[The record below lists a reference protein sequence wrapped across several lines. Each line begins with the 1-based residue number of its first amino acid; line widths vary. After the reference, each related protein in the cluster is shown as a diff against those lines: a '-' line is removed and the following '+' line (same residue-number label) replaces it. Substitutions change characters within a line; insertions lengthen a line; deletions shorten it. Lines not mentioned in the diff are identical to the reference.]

1 MAPFNAVTI
10 DTTPFVVP
18 GTSVHRMIDNRLRID
33 AAFPELLAPLRLGQP
48 LHVVNICL
56 NLTTGDE
63 LAWQERKGG
72 SFTVTPLTSGSY
84 PLGYRDTRDYGDI
97 SVGTAVTISG
107 AAASPNMGYHS
118 SPALAFLMTLF
129 NVRLGWW
136 LGNPGLAGNDT
147 YRRRNP
153 RSSILPFVYE
163 ATGNSNDKYQYV
175 YLSDG
180 GHFENLALYE
190 MVLRR
195 CHRIVVSDAGADPK
209 YIYDDLGNAVRKIRI
224 DLGIPID
231 ITHMGIIPPEEKKP
245 GKYCAVG
252 RIRYKAVDGED
263 AEDGLLLYIKP
274 VVYSDEGPRDVL
286 NYKKNSEDF
295 PHESTADQWFSESQF
310 ESYRRLGYFAIEQ
323 ISNQTDGLSKISL
336 DDLIEMAMADL
347 DVTTTV
353 EMG

>member
-1 MAPFNAVTI
+1 
-10 DTTPFVVP
+10 
-18 GTSVHRMIDNRLRID
+18 VHRMIDNRLRLE
-33 AAFPELLAPLRLGQP
+33 ATFKHLFAPLRVAQP

-56 NLTTGDE
+56 NLTTGEE
-63 LAWQERKGG
+63 LAWQERKGA
-72 SFTVTPLTSGSY
+72 SFTVSPLASGNHA
-84 PLGYRDTRDYGDI
+84 LGYRDTSNYGDI

-118 SPALAFLMTLF
+118 SPALAFLMTLL

-136 LGNPGLAGNDT
+136 LGNPGVAGNDT
-147 YRRRNP
+147 YTRRNP
-153 RSSILPFVYE
+153 RSSILPFIYE
-163 ATGNSNDKYQYV
+163 ATGNSNDRYAYV

-180 GHFENLALYE
+180 GHFENLGMYE

-195 CHRIVVSDAGADPK
+195 THRIVVSDAGADPN

-231 ITHMGIIPPEEKKP
+231 ITHIGIIPPGDKKP

-252 RIRYKAVDGED
+252 TIRYSAVDGEG
-263 AEDGLLLYIKP
+263 AVDGLLLYIKP

-286 NYKKNSEDF
+286 NYSKNSTTF

-323 ISNQTDGLSKISL
+323 ISGQKDGLSMVSL
-336 DDLIEMAMADL
+336 DKLIEMAKGELEPVKAEE
-347 DVTTTV
+347 VA
-353 EMG
+353 